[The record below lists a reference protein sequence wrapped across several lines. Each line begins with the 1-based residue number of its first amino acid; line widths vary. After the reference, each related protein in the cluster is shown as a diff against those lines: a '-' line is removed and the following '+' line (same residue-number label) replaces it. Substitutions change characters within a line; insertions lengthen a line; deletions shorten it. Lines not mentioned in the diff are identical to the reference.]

1 MKFGFP
7 QEKCNLDEIEIIF
20 RIEKIEETFLLDKV
34 NLLQCN
40 ILDFSQI
47 PPWPGMRLTYEMQIL
62 STWKRFLW

>member
-47 PPWPGMRLTYEMQIL
+47 PPWPGMRNL
-62 STWKRFLW
+62 